1 MKQLYRNSINYR
13 IKKYIIIHSLENATP
28 FPCWL
33 PADLDI
39 QPSREIKYTLQS
51 GKENHHISLRHTY
64 TFHVKYLTSFCV
76 FAPVVI
82 LQYFICRAMSMPL
95 VCSRKMTCRRSES
108 YQLLSSLWSYKN
120 LLYAPTWCASEWTIK
135 SASKRDSFSNIQIQ
149 III

>member
-1 MKQLYRNSINYR
+1 MQSSHFDQKCPAVHEISVQTYWFFVKQLYRNSINYH
-13 IKKYIIIHSLENATP
+13 ITKYIIIHSLENATP
-28 FPCWL
+28 FPCCL
-33 PADLDI
+33 QADLDI

-108 YQLLSSLWSYKN
+108 YQLLSSLWSSKN
-120 LLYAPTWCASEWTIK
+120 LLYAPT
-135 SASKRDSFSNIQIQ
+135 
-149 III
+149 